1 MAVSFKD
8 KLWSQYVIPQTVS
21 CWYGDDVTTQAVSDL
36 DVLIASCVDELR
48 SDLYITDYMVLNSM
62 TTHVDED
69 IFAVVNAKLTFP
81 FQGNRSVRVELDR
94 GAHQILCRYVPA
106 RVTYRRY
113 LRLSDLDTLA
123 GDQLVFALMYV
134 LSKMAEKEL
143 AILRSVVLDA
153 DNGQVNLDALSDFAS
168 TCRSRYEELK
178 ESIFIYSSGI

>member
-1 MAVSFKD
+1 M
-8 KLWSQYVIPQTVS
+8 
-21 CWYGDDVTTQAVSDL
+21 
-36 DVLIASCVDELR
+36 
-48 SDLYITDYMVLNSM
+48 
-62 TTHVDED
+62 
-69 IFAVVNAKLTFP
+69 
-81 FQGNRSVRVELDR
+81 
-94 GAHQILCRYVPA
+94 
-106 RVTYRRY
+106 
-113 LRLSDLDTLA
+113 A